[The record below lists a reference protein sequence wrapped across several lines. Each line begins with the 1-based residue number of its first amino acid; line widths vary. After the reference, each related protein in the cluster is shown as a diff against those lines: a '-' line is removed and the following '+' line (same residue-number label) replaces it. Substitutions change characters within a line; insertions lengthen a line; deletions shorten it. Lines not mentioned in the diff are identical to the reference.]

1 MAQQFSRFC
10 PKLSKEEEPLRGLL
24 GIKNEFLETFEK
36 IKSVLSS
43 PATLALY
50 DIEKK
55 TKIGTHGNLLNGISV
70 VLYQQDDQDKI
81 WKPADC
87 ASQFLTEPKRIIA
100 L

>member
-24 GIKNEFLETFEK
+24 SIKNEFLRTEEHTETFEK

-55 TKIGTHGNLLNGISV
+55 NKNRNT
-70 VLYQQDDQDKI
+70 
-81 WKPADC
+81 WKPIKWYQC
-87 ASQFLTEPKRIIA
+87 GTTSTR
-100 L
+100 